1 MGGALKP
8 RIIICDTCGI
18 EVVTTGGHTLRCKEC
33 ARKVSNAKKQK
44 ARKIRRVM
52 KGENP
57 ENNLIWCHDSPE
69 EIQMCLN
76 CEKPTCKNCLWRKEK
91 GRRK

>member
-1 MGGALKP
+1 
-8 RIIICDTCGI
+8 
-18 EVVTTGGHTLRCKEC
+18 
-33 ARKVSNAKKQK
+33 
-44 ARKIRRVM
+44 M